1 MKMSHPN
8 SLANLVPMTTE
19 QLANGRKL
27 GTAAIIRNAE
37 LANEFKITAKAFL
50 RVKEQLPSITAL
62 DVIKI
67 AMWQAIQN
75 DKFDAAATYAEKI
88 AEYEQPKLTRVEQNV
103 TSRTVDLT
111 DEELLRIIEE
121 EGLAKVSVKDTIE
134 DISGKTS

>member
-121 EGLAKVSVKDTIE
+121 EGLTKVSVKDTIE